1 MNKKQKQMLIKII
14 GGAVLYITAAVCT
27 KTSIP
32 YGREIGLVL
41 YMSAYVVVGLGVLAK
56 AGKNILRGK
65 VFDENFLMAIATLG
79 AIIIGEYPEAVG
91 VMLCYT
97 IGEFLQSKAVNR
109 SRQSISDLMDIRP
122 DYANLKT
129 AEGTLEVADPYDV
142 EIGNQIVV
150 KPGEKVPLDG
160 KVLEGSSM
168 LDTSALTGESVPR
181 SVKPG
186 DEILSGSVNKDGLLT
201 IEVTREF
208 SDSIASKILDMVE
221 NAAAKKSATENYI
234 TRFAQV
240 YTPIVVA
247 LALFLAIVPPLILP
261 GHPFAVWVY
270 RALTF
275 LVVSCPCAF
284 VIAIPLSFFSGIG
297 ASSRMGVLIKGSSY
311 LEILSKADTVVFDK
325 TGTLTEGVFEV
336 AALHPAAVSEEEL
349 LEMAACAES
358 YSSHPIAQSIKR
370 AYLQG
375 REEGMEAPEANLS
388 DLQEISGK
396 GVRVYL
402 DGKQILVGND
412 RLMEEEHIAYVKS
425 QETGTVVY
433 VAREGIF
440 MGSLLINDRI
450 KEDARETILALS
462 QNGIKKTVMLTGD
475 REAVAKDV
483 AEAVGVDYVFS
494 ELLPGDKVH
503 KIEEI
508 LSAASGKVIF
518 TGDGLNDAPVLA
530 RADIGVA
537 MGGVGSDAAIE
548 AADVV
553 LMDDKPGKLV
563 QALRLAKRTMS
574 IANQNIVFSIGVKA
588 VFLILAAVG
597 LGTMWEAVFADV
609 GVTILC
615 IANAMRNL
623 NIYRI

>member
-14 GGAVLYITAAVCT
+14 GGAVLYIAAAVCT

-91 VMLCYT
+91 VMLFYT

-160 KVLEGSSM
+160 KVLEGNSM

-208 SDSIASKILDMVE
+208 SDSTASKILDMVE
-221 NAAAKKSATENYI
+221 NAAAKKSTTENYI
-234 TRFAQV
+234 TKFAQV

-375 REEGMEAPEANLS
+375 REEGMEAPEAKLS

-563 QALRLAKRTMS
+563 QALRLAKRTMA

-623 NIYRI
+623 NINRI

>member
-41 YMSAYVVVGLGVLAK
+41 YMSVYVVVGLGVLAK

-91 VMLCYT
+91 VMLFYT

-208 SDSIASKILDMVE
+208 SDSTASKILDMVE
-221 NAAAKKSATENYI
+221 NAAAKKSTTENYI
-234 TRFAQV
+234 TKFAQV

-375 REEGMEAPEANLS
+375 REEGMEAPEAKLS

-475 REAVAKDV
+475 REAAAKDV

-563 QALRLAKRTMS
+563 QALRLAKRTMA
-574 IANQNIVFSIGVKA
+574 IANQNIVFSIGV
-588 VFLILAAVG
+588 
-597 LGTMWEAVFADV
+597 
-609 GVTILC
+609 
-615 IANAMRNL
+615 
-623 NIYRI
+623 